1 MLTAADII
9 AGIDEK
15 APAPKLEPW
24 PEAETERVVYVYVDD
39 DGVEHEVGEDEM
51 DDFEMV
57 DEDPDDAGED
67 KP

>member
-1 MLTAADII
+1 MLTAADIL

-15 APAPKLEPW
+15 APPPTLDPW
-24 PEAETERVVYVYVDD
+24 PEADSDRVVYVYVDD

-57 DEDPDDAGED
+57 DEDEEED